1 MGEAMTSGSASA
13 SELQCQLCC
22 GDWQVELADVG
33 EVDTL
38 VCDPPYSERTHAGM
52 FVGKMKVQAA
62 QRPTA
67 SGKRRDRAYG
77 ERSGVSYAAW
87 SPADVAAFVQAWS
100 SRVRG
105 WFVVIT
111 DDQLAPVFQSSLT
124 AAGRYTFQPLPFLE
138 MGKQPRL
145 TGDGPAS
152 WTCWV
157 IVARPRHKPFSCWGS
172 LPGGYVPPPSVVAS
186 HGDRVI
192 KGGKPLWLMRAL
204 VRDYSRPG
212 DLIVDP
218 CAGGGTTLIAAR
230 MEGRRSIGA
239 ERDPAT
245 FELARKRIAKPYT
258 PLLFGDELRA
268 RAAVAV
274 ANDNGVD
281 EQAALRWADSDVDP

>member
-1 MGEAMTSGSASA
+1 MGEAMTSG

-38 VCDPPYSERTHAGM
+38 ICDPPYSERTHSGHDE
-52 FVGKMKVQAA
+52 GSGQANDG
-62 QRPTA
+62 
-67 SGKRRDRAYG
+67 SNRRG
-77 ERSGVSYAAW
+77 ISYKAW
-87 SPADVAAFVQAWS
+87 SPADVDAFVEAWS
-100 SRVRG
+100 PRVRG
-105 WFVVIT
+105 WFVAMT
-111 DDQLAPVFQSSLT
+111 DHTLVPAYERALEAQ
-124 AAGRYTFQPLPFLE
+124 GRYTFSPLSFVWP
-138 MGKQPRL
+138 GRSVRL
-145 TGDGPAS
+145 IGDGPAQWS
-152 WTCWV
+152 V
-157 IVARPRHKPFSCWGS
+157 SIVVARPSTREFHKWGA
-172 LPGGYVPPPSVVAS
+172 LPGAYVLPARQGALGESGVV
-186 HGDRVI
+186 
-192 KGGKPLWLMRAL
+192 GGKPLWLMRAL

-218 CAGGGTTLIAAR
+218 CAGGATTLIAAR